1 MSFEFEKCYFEGCQV
16 WAVRRQEQKSVFL
29 RFQERL
35 YDCTTVDLCN
45 GRLSAITTLAHVFF
59 EDPKL
64 QSLLGNDL
72 LLITGF
78 AAEIFNLISGRRT
91 QRVASKPL
99 LASFHK
105 VL

>member
-1 MSFEFEKCYFEGCQV
+1 MLFRRVSGLGGKTAGTEVSFLALSG
-16 WAVRRQEQKSVFL
+16 A
-29 RFQERL
+29 
-35 YDCTTVDLCN
+35 DCTTVDLCD
-45 GRLSAITTLAHVFF
+45 GRLSAITTLDHVFF

-72 LLITGF
+72 LQITGF

>member
-1 MSFEFEKCYFEGCQV
+1 MLFRRVSGLGGKTAGTEVSFLALSGATV
-16 WAVRRQEQKSVFL
+16 
-29 RFQERL
+29 RL

-45 GRLSAITTLAHVFF
+45 GRLSAITTLDHVFF